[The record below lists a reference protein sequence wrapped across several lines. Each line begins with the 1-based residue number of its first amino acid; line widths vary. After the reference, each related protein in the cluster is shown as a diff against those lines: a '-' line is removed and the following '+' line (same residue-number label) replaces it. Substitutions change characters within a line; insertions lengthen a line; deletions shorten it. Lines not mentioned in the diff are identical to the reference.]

1 MAERRGV
8 SRRTLRS
15 RTPSV
20 AVAKGPEVNFVSKPK
35 EPASPSAIYIAARRE
50 WNERYGDY
58 IAQARN
64 WRTVALAAIGGMCVS
79 VAAIAWMGVH
89 SRVEPFIVEVN
100 KLGDAL
106 AVSRADIAP
115 RIPQAIIRAD
125 IARWITD
132 VRSVIADNI
141 AERRMLR
148 EAAAMTDQNGTA
160 LTKLRDYLEA
170 NNPSTR
176 SATEETGV
184 TVQSVLPVSER
195 TWRVEWDEDTR
206 RDDGAPNTVE
216 HWNAIITINIKPPVT
231 DEQVL
236 ANPAGVYVELFSWG
250 KHP

>member
-1 MAERRGV
+1 M
-8 SRRTLRS
+8 
-15 RTPSV
+15 
-20 AVAKGPEVNFVSKPK
+20 NFVSKPE

-79 VAAIAWMGVH
+79 VAAVAWMGVH

-106 AVSRADIAP
+106 AVNRADIAP
-115 RIPQAIIRAD
+115 AIPQTIIRAD

-132 VRSVIADNI
+132 VRSVIADNM

-148 EAAAMTDQNGTA
+148 EAAAMTDRNGTA
-160 LTKLRDYLEA
+160 VTKLRDYLEA
-170 NNPSTR
+170 NNPGAR

-236 ANPAGVYVELFSWG
+236 ANPAGIYVESFSWG